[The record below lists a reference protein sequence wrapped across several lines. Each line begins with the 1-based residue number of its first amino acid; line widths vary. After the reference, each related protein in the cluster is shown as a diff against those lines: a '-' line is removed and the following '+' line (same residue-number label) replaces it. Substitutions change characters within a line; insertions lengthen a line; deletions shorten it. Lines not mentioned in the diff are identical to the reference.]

1 MPAAFGGA
9 GGGVGLVPGTSNIS
23 GDRAPAIANLGSEST
38 TTNVYDPRTR
48 NFIDQ
53 LMGRISGKTQDF
65 SVQDYTKNALQNITQ
80 NPGSTGNI
88 AGEQFRSI
96 SQPLLEAQQAGFK
109 LQQQNVSDMFRKAGV
124 GTQQSGAFAQ
134 AGRQMAADQGRQQ
147 QQLIA
152 SNYMPLLS
160 EANKTV
166 MGSIDA
172 GLRMPGAEAAG
183 QGSLNDILGMLYG
196 KPTSTTTTGVK
207 QDLVPG
213 STGSMGTAR

>member
-1 MPAAFGGA
+1 MPIAFGGA
-9 GGGVGLVPGTSNIS
+9 GGGVDLVPGTSNVS

-38 TTNVYDPRTR
+38 TTNVYDPRTQ

-53 LMGRISGKTQDF
+53 LMGRISGNASNF
-65 SVQDYTKNALQNITQ
+65 NVQDYTKDALKNITL
-80 NPGSTGNI
+80 NPGSTGDI

-134 AGRQMAADQGRQQ
+134 AGRQMVADQGRQQ

-207 QDLVPG
+207 QDLVG
-213 STGSMGTAR
+213 GGVASQGTNR